1 MTHAFPTRRSSDLAA
16 IAAHIN
22 QEALAPLDP
31 AIAMAMLAE
40 DDPAYG
46 LVRDRA
52 KAEEADIGLAA
63 LRVLCRAGAAIFAE
77 NVDNPGDAP
86 IRSGRLPEFEMGPEE
101 RVTAVAMEAEER
113 EKPARP
119 SFIRIG

>member
-86 IRSGRLPEFEMGPEE
+86 IRSDRKSTRLN
-101 RVTAVAMEAEER
+101 
-113 EKPARP
+113 
-119 SFIRIG
+119 SSH